1 VKIKRNISTRLK
13 EAGDRVRNLE
23 VDTPGRPSA
32 ETPGRPSAE
41 TPGRQDAVENHV
53 SAASDTYLRQG
64 RKKSREAFFIW
75 RGGITERE
83 GPPLSPPHR
92 VRPDVLTS

>member
-13 EAGDRVRNLE
+13 KAGDRVRNLE
-23 VDTPGRPSA
+23 VGTLGRPSA

-53 SAASDTYLRQG
+53 SAASDTYLRQE
-64 RKKSREAFFIW
+64 RKKVA
-75 RGGITERE
+75 
-83 GPPLSPPHR
+83 
-92 VRPDVLTS
+92 